1 MKTIHRL
8 WIGVGILAIL
18 SPIGLYLPEK
28 FKAGS
33 AWGEWDTHELHNIV
47 GYVPAGLKKLSAL
60 WSAVMPDY
68 AFKGCNTMSSGQV
81 RLSYII
87 AALIGIVLCVGVMYL
102 LGKFLIGKG
111 SGK

>member
-1 MKTIHRL
+1 MKTIHKL

-33 AWGEWDTHELHNIV
+33 AWGEWNNHELHSLV

-68 AFKGCNTMSSGQV
+68 AFKDSTPMSSGKI
-81 RLSYII
+81 RLSYVI
-87 AALIGIVLCVGVMYL
+87 AALLGIALCVGVMYL
-102 LGKFLIGKG
+102 LGKFLAKKG
-111 SGK
+111 SR